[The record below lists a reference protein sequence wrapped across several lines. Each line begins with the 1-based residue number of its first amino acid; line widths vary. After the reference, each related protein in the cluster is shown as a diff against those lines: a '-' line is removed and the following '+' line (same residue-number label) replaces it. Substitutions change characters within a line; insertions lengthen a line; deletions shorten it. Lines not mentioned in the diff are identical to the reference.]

1 MKAIRLIGAAALACL
16 PYAAHAQRW
25 EVGGIGGGSIYTSR
39 DATLGSGPAVKAT
52 FSSGYA
58 AGVYVGQQMGRYWG
72 GEIRYMFQRNTAE
85 LSGGGAKASFGA
97 QAHSI
102 HYDFLV
108 HLKPTG
114 NRVRPYF
121 SFGAGVKQYR
131 GTGTERVTQPL
142 SDYVLLTRTSD
153 MTALV
158 TAGFGVKMK
167 LGEHGILRFEVRDYL
182 TPVPKKIFAPN
193 RGADLGGWFHSFLPM
208 VGVGYE
214 F

>member
-1 MKAIRLIGAAALACL
+1 MKAIGVFAAAALACV

-25 EVGGIGGGSIYTSR
+25 EVGGVGGGSLYTSR
-39 DATLGSGPAVKAT
+39 DATLASGPAVKAT

-58 AGVYVGQQMGRYWG
+58 AGVYVGQDMGRFWG
-72 GEIRYMFQRNTAE
+72 GEIRYTFQRNNAE

-102 HYDFLV
+102 HYDFVL
-108 HLKPTG
+108 HMKPTG

-131 GTGTERVTQPL
+131 GTGIERVTQPL
-142 SDYVLLTRTSD
+142 SDYVLLTRTND

-167 LGEHGILRFEVRDYL
+167 IGEKGVLRVEVRDYL
-182 TPVPKKIFAPN
+182 TPIPKKIFAPN

-208 VGVGYE
+208 VGIGYV